1 MFLFE
6 FCQHFLCFLHAPA
19 RRSPL
24 PARPPRPQ
32 KRWQVRSTVLA
43 EFTEASVSIFTPG
56 SSALWRKEVETRA
69 QKPGFLLFKSAKWST
84 FCTFCSGPPP
94 RIKKIQRKINGFRA
108 AWPVQKV
115 QNLPGHWKSSK
126 KSTNPIKVLRDS
138 CSELEKSSKSLL

>member
-6 FCQHFLCFLHAPA
+6 LWQHFLCFLHAAA

-43 EFTEASVSIFTPG
+43 ELTEPSVGIFTPG

-69 QKPGFLLFKSAKWST
+69 PKPGFFLFKSAKWST
-84 FCTFCSGPPP
+84 FCTFGSPPL
-94 RIKKIQRKINGFRA
+94 N
-108 AWPVQKV
+108 
-115 QNLPGHWKSSK
+115 NHE
-126 KSTNPIKVLRDS
+126 NPIGNGWENGARRLG
-138 CSELEKSSKSLL
+138 LEPGGLIFNKMPWIHTTFLIKGSGSFFHF